1 MDKHSKGGTIMTIE
15 ELLEREAIKEV
26 RILYSHYFDAGE
38 TDKLAALFTEDA
50 VCEFDDAHGGVWE
63 GRETIRENYASYKA
77 EHPYSF
83 LHASTNPLIRILGPD
98 TANARW
104 YLIDLMVAEGVENP
118 VGLLGIYDDA
128 YRKVD
133 GQWLIERTRI
143 DFLWPERTFFGPR
156 VPL

>member
-1 MDKHSKGGTIMTIE
+1 MPMTIE
-15 ELLEREAIKEV
+15 ELLEREAIKQV

-63 GRETIRENYASYKA
+63 GRETIRANYASYKA
-77 EHPYSF
+77 ENPYSY
-83 LHASTNPLIRILGPD
+83 LHASTNPLIRLLGPD

-104 YLIDLMVAEGVENP
+104 YLIDLIVAEGTENP

-133 GQWLIERTRI
+133 GEWLIERTRI
-143 DFLWPERTFFGPR
+143 DFLWPTRTFFGPR